1 MSQDPDHAAIAA
13 NFQNILKLVGED
25 PSREGLLKTPMR
37 VAKSLDFLTSG
48 YRKSPDE
55 ILKQAIFH
63 EQTDE
68 MVVVRDVEL
77 YSMCLPSNQLVNAV
91 SGAKRAGRVEVGDSL
106 WTLVDGRVEQT
117 VVVGVSKRPAREL
130 VEVETDGGS
139 FRATPDHPVATSEGW
154 VEAKDLGGRVIEWT
168 NPKQLCRDRYK
179 VRAHDWSFGYAV
191 GAMASDGTVGK
202 RCISLVVNEENFA
215 RRGTGDMIVSGNI
228 PFLEEVA
235 EVIDARFTPRP
246 DLPTS
251 ALYVSDRWDESGW
264 HGKHGFRQEDHR
276 TDLIESSF
284 VRVKNVTRVA
294 ADGKKPFSV
303 YSYTCDP
310 HPTFLVAG
318 HLTHNCEHHMLPFFG
333 KAHVAYI
340 PDGKIVGLSKIPR
353 IVDAFA
359 RRLQVQ
365 ERLTVQIAS
374 ALNDALTPRGAA
386 VVIEAKHLC
395 MMMRGVE
402 KQNSFATTSCMLGE
416 FKHDPKTR
424 AEFLN
429 LIGRRGV

>member
-1 MSQDPDHAAIAA
+1 VDFEHREVEQVTHAGPSQARRLVDMKELDHAAIAA
-13 NFQNILKLVGED
+13 NMQKILGLLGED
-25 PSREGLLKTPMR
+25 PTREGLLKTPMR

-77 YSMCLPSNQLVNAV
+77 YSMC
-91 SGAKRAGRVEVGDSL
+91 
-106 WTLVDGRVEQT
+106 
-117 VVVGVSKRPAREL
+117 
-130 VEVETDGGS
+130 
-139 FRATPDHPVATSEGW
+139 
-154 VEAKDLGGRVIEWT
+154 
-168 NPKQLCRDRYK
+168 
-179 VRAHDWSFGYAV
+179 
-191 GAMASDGTVGK
+191 
-202 RCISLVVNEENFA
+202 
-215 RRGTGDMIVSGNI
+215 
-228 PFLEEVA
+228 
-235 EVIDARFTPRP
+235 
-246 DLPTS
+246 
-251 ALYVSDRWDESGW
+251 
-264 HGKHGFRQEDHR
+264 
-276 TDLIESSF
+276 
-284 VRVKNVTRVA
+284 
-294 ADGKKPFSV
+294 
-303 YSYTCDP
+303 
-310 HPTFLVAG
+310 
-318 HLTHNCEHHMLPFFG
+318 EHHMLPFFG

-365 ERLTVQIAS
+365 ERLTVQIAN
-374 ALNDALTPRGAA
+374 ALNDALTPKGAA

-402 KQNSFATTSCMLGE
+402 KQNSFAITSCMLGE
-416 FKHDPKTR
+416 FKNDPKTR